1 MRPQKRVVPAA
12 GVSVSAA
19 PTKIA
24 KGGRTLSYVLVGR
37 DVGGSCAAEKN
48 LLEPAVVSQGQRWR
62 DQYHGIWDRARLI
75 AYVIVESR

>member
-1 MRPQKRVVPAA
+1 M
-12 GVSVSAA
+12 
-19 PTKIA
+19 
-24 KGGRTLSYVLVGR
+24 SYVLVGR